1 MDTSSSCTIQRCL
14 LMMGHSAEPIY
25 DCPAG
30 NVCGLVGVDEYLLK
44 SGTLT
49 DSEACW
55 PFHTMKFSVAAVV
68 QVAVAPKQATDLPKL
83 IEGLNRL
90 SKADQI
96 VKTSV
101 SKSGENIIAGAGEL
115 HLEVCLNDLRK
126 KFMNNAEII
135 VSEPIVSFGETITQR
150 TGENKSF
157 PATCI
162 SKSPNKHNR
171 LFMYASPLSEK
182 FIKGVED
189 GDICTGKISDRT
201 PFARFLS
208 EKYDWD
214 VNDAKKIW
222 TFGCP
227 PDGIPNVVV
236 DTTKGVQFLSEIEE
250 HVVSA
255 FREVT
260 NAGILCEEV
269 LRGVRFNLEDVKLHP
284 DSIHRGPGQ
293 IIPCAKKVF
302 YGCQLASGPRLLEP
316 IYLVEITV
324 DMSAQ
329 PGVYSTLGARRGVIV
344 DVQTRP
350 GTPLSL
356 IRAHLPVVDSF
367 GFTQLLRENTGG
379 KAFPQMKFSHWK
391 EMPGDPMK
399 EGTQAY
405 VALMKTRKRKGLKEQ
420 LPSFN
425 DYFDKIT
432 LLKK

>member
-1 MDTSSSCTIQRCL
+1 
-14 LMMGHSAEPIY
+14 
-25 DCPAG
+25 
-30 NVCGLVGVDEYLLK
+30 
-44 SGTLT
+44 
-49 DSEACW
+49 
-55 PFHTMKFSVAAVV
+55 VV
-68 QVAVAPKQATDLPKL
+68 QVKL
-83 IEGLNRL
+83 
-90 SKADQI
+90 
-96 VKTSV
+96 
-101 SKSGENIIAGAGEL
+101 
-115 HLEVCLNDLRK
+115 
-126 KFMNNAEII
+126 
-135 VSEPIVSFGETITQR
+135 
-150 TGENKSF
+150 
-157 PATCI
+157 
-162 SKSPNKHNR
+162 
-171 LFMYASPLSEK
+171 
-182 FIKGVED
+182 
-189 GDICTGKISDRT
+189 
-201 PFARFLS
+201 FL
-208 EKYDWD
+208 
-214 VNDAKKIW
+214 V
-222 TFGCP
+222 P
-227 PDGIPNVVV
+227 
-236 DTTKGVQFLSEIEE
+236 
-250 HVVSA
+250 
-255 FREVT
+255 
-260 NAGILCEEV
+260 
-269 LRGVRFNLEDVKLHP
+269 
-284 DSIHRGPGQ
+284 
-293 IIPCAKKVF
+293 KKVF